1 MPDAPHHYD
10 QWEALAGGLFVGGTP
25 SRGLVLGGAVMTQ
38 YFQYR
43 ISPDVA
49 SIGPF
54 IAYYPNPHVGA
65 NVQAMLGVAYAA
77 DKSGHVFDER
87 ARTGVS
93 LMVSSGYDF
102 RITNQW
108 ALGPSFCVSAF
119 TTKQV
124 MEDAAASTFAVVS
137 IAVAL
142 SVTYY

>member
-1 MPDAPHHYD
+1 
-10 QWEALAGGLFVGGTP
+10 
-25 SRGLVLGGAVMTQ
+25 MTQ

-43 ISPDVA
+43 SSPDVA

-54 IAYYPNPHVGA
+54 VAYYPNPHHGV

-77 DKSGHVFDER
+77 DKSGHIFDEDTE
-87 ARTGVS
+87 TGFS

-102 RITNQW
+102 WIANQW
-108 ALGPSFCVSAF
+108 SLGPSFCVSAF

-137 IAVAL
+137 LAIAL
-142 SVTYY
+142 SVTYH